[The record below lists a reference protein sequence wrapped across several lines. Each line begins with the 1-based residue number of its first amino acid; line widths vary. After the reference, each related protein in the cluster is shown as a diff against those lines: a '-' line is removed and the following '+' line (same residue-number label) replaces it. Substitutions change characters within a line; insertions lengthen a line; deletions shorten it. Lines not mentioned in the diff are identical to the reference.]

1 LNGKVFEFRT
11 SLELLSQP
19 DGLGSSSR
27 PSVAGPIPV
36 LDGDLPAFQAAS
48 PTPSSIP
55 YLATQPEKLGL
66 QLIRLL
72 AEHLSDVFAQ
82 FQKRID

>member
-1 LNGKVFEFRT
+1 MRKRE
-11 SLELLSQP
+11 
-19 DGLGSSSR
+19 SR
-27 PSVAGPIPV
+27 HESKCVIFAPTGTRHEN
-36 LDGDLPAFQAAS
+36 LPAFQAGS

-55 YLATQPEKLGL
+55 YLTTQPGKLVL

-82 FQKRID
+82 LQKRID